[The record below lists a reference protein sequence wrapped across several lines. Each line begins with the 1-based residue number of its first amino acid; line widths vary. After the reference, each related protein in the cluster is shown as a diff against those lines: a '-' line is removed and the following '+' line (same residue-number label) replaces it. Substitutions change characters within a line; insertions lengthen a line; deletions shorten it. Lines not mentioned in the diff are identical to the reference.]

1 MLNLILFGPP
11 GAGKGT
17 QAQRLVNVLNLK
29 QLSTGDMLRSEKA
42 AGTELGNTVKAIMDA
57 GELVSDDIVIELIK
71 TNIEN
76 ADDDTTGFIYDGFP
90 RTVAQGEALDK
101 LLAKKNMEIDY
112 VVLIDVPEEE
122 LVKRLL
128 KRAEE
133 QGRKDDNE
141 ETIRKRLKVYKAQ
154 TLPVVEYYR
163 DQDDVAVNTIN
174 GVGSI
179 DEIETRLKQA
189 IGKS

>member
-141 ETIRKRLKVYKAQ
+141 ETIRKRLKVYKEE